1 MIAHS
6 LSEIITAVYYTN
18 ILEYLYEMF
27 HDNIHSNTL
36 SELVCLPEQLL
47 KWAMC

>member
-6 LSEIITAVYYTN
+6 LSEIIRAVYYTN

-36 SELVCLPEQLL
+36 SELVCVYENNY
-47 KWAMC
+47 KNV